1 MTTRLLSRAAS
12 MGVPPELTGS
22 NQTEL
27 TGSNQTG
34 NFVF

>member
-1 MTTRLLSRAAS
+1 